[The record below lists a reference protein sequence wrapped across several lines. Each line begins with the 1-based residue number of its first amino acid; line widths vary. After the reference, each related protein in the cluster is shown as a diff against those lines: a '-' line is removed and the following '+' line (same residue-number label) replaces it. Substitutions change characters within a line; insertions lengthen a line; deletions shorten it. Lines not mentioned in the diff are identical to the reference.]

1 MNEAMQELCEMSKG
15 PEFMLRLADLESRFA
30 HTEKILQ
37 DLSDV
42 THQQW
47 TQIDRLE
54 NKIKQLKERTA
65 ELEEKQ
71 SDAGELSEERPPHY

>member
-1 MNEAMQELCEMSKG
+1 MSKS
-15 PEFMLRLADLESRFA
+15 PEVTLRLANLESRFS

-71 SDAGELSEERPPHY
+71 SDTGKLIDERPPHY

>member
-1 MNEAMQELCEMSKG
+1 MSKS
-15 PEFMLRLADLESRFA
+15 PEVTLRLANLESRFS

-47 TQIDRLE
+47 TQIERLE

-65 ELEEKQ
+65 ELEQQQ
-71 SDAGELSEERPPHY
+71 SDAGKLIDERPPHY

>member
-1 MNEAMQELCEMSKG
+1 MSKG
-15 PEFMLRLADLESRFA
+15 PEVTLRLADLESRFT
-30 HTEKILQ
+30 HTELILQ
-37 DLSDV
+37 ELSDV

-71 SDAGELSEERPPHY
+71 SDNGKLSEERPPHY

>member
-1 MNEAMQELCEMSKG
+1 MSKG
-15 PEFMLRLADLESRFA
+15 SEVILRLADLESRFA

-65 ELEEKQ
+65 ELEEKH
-71 SDAGELSEERPPHY
+71 SDTGKLSEERPPHY